1 MVMASIV
8 GSACGSGAST
18 DASGPGH
25 WAGGNATGAPP
36 PVSGVTSGGTTTPPA
51 TTGTTAEVDASA
63 PPPPSDPPP
72 APDAAVSCSA
82 KGHEV
87 VMLGDSYPA
96 LSGELGKHLQELA
109 TVAGALAPGDAY
121 RTYYVSGTG
130 MVAGLDPSIPKQFTE
145 AVTADADIQYV
156 VMDGGGNDVLLGNS
170 SCITT
175 QPPPASASCVKTV
188 ADAVAAATKL
198 LADMKTAGVKKV
210 LYYFYPHLPTV
221 GKPYVN
227 DTLDYAFP
235 LVKAVC
241 DEAPIPCT
249 FVDSRPLFEGHPEYI
264 GPDGIHPTTEGS
276 DVLASLIWVTMKQAC
291 IAQP

>member
-1 MVMASIV
+1 MASLVI
-8 GSACGSGAST
+8 GACGSGSSA
-18 DASGPGH
+18 DGGPGH
-25 WAGGNATGAPP
+25 WAAGNATGAPP
-36 PVSGVTSGGTTTPPA
+36 PASGATSGGTATPPA
-51 TTGTTAEVDASA
+51 TPTPTNTGTTPEIDASA
-63 PPPPSDPPP
+63 PPPPPPP

-82 KGHEV
+82 KGHQI

-109 TVAGALAPGDAY
+109 TVAEALAPGDAY

-130 MVAGLDPSIPKQFTE
+130 MVLGLQPSIPAQFTE
-145 AVTADADIQYV
+145 AITADPDIEYV
-156 VMDGGGNDVLLGNS
+156 IMDGGGNDVLLGNS

-210 LYYFYPHLPTV
+210 VYYFYPHLPTL

-249 FVDSRPLFEGHPEYI
+249 FVDSRPVFEGHPEYI
-264 GPDGIHPTTEGS
+264 GPDGIHPTTAGS
-276 DVLASLIWVTMKQAC
+276 DVLASLIWVAMKQAC
-291 IAQP
+291 VAQP